1 MEDKYEVIDLRDIIF
16 LQKKRCCI
24 IFCAVYKKKAVHNM
38 KRIESPQNSLVKH
51 WKKLLSVRKERDKT
65 GEFIIEG
72 YHLVEEAIKQKEN
85 VLTIML
91 SDTSEIPVTWDV
103 DNLEIVEINDVI
115 KKELAET
122 EHTQGIFAHCKQST
136 AKLDEQG
143 SWKRLLL
150 IDAVQDP
157 GNIGT
162 MIRTADAAGIDA
174 VILGKGSA
182 DAYNSKTLRSAQGS
196 HFHIPILKGELSYW
210 VDQLKDKNV
219 KVYGTAFENSTPFHE
234 VEKSDAFALI
244 VGNEGSGIQAD
255 LLEQTDQNIIVPLFG
270 QAESLNV
277 AVATGILLYGL
288 TLR

>member
-1 MEDKYEVIDLRDIIF
+1 
-16 LQKKRCCI
+16 
-24 IFCAVYKKKAVHNM
+24 M
-38 KRIESPQNSLVKH
+38 KRIESPQNALVKH

-85 VLTIML
+85 VLTIMV
-91 SDTSEIPVTWDV
+91 SDTSEIPETWDIE
-103 DNLEIVEINDVI
+103 NLVVVEINDLI

-122 EHTQGIFAHCKQST
+122 EHTQGIFAHCKQQT
-136 AKLDEQG
+136 VNVEEQDN
-143 SWKRLLL
+143 WNRLLL

-174 VILGKGSA
+174 VVLGKGSA

-196 HFHIPILKGELSYW
+196 HFHLPIVKGDLFEWVEKLKER
-210 VDQLKDKNV
+210 NV
-219 KVYGTAFENSTPFHE
+219 SVYGTAFENSTPFNE
-234 VEKSDAFALI
+234 VKKEASFALI
-244 VGNEGSGIQAD
+244 VGNEGNGINSE
-255 LLEQTDQNIIVPLFG
+255 LLEQTDQNIIVPLLG

-288 TLR
+288 TLK

>member
-1 MEDKYEVIDLRDIIF
+1 
-16 LQKKRCCI
+16 
-24 IFCAVYKKKAVHNM
+24 M
-38 KRIESPQNSLVKH
+38 KRIESPQNTLVKH

-65 GEFIIEG
+65 DEYLIEG
-72 YHLVEEAIKQKEN
+72 YHLIEEAIKQKEN
-85 VLTIML
+85 VLTIMI
-91 SDTSEIPVTWDV
+91 SDNSEIPTGWDV
-103 DNLEIVEINDVI
+103 DNFEIVEINDVI

-122 EHTQGIFAHCKQST
+122 EHTQGIFAHCKQHTVKEDDHDNWS
-136 AKLDEQG
+136 
-143 SWKRLLL
+143 RLLL

-196 HFHIPILKGELSYW
+196 HFHLPIIKGDLSEWVEKLKERK
-210 VDQLKDKNV
+210 VT
-219 KVYGTAFENSTPFHE
+219 VYGTAFEDSTPFHE
-234 VEKSDAFALI
+234 LNKVGEFALI
-244 VGNEGSGIQAD
+244 VGNEGSGINKE
-255 LLEQTDQNIIVPLFG
+255 LLEQTDQNIIVPLLG

-288 TLR
+288 TLK